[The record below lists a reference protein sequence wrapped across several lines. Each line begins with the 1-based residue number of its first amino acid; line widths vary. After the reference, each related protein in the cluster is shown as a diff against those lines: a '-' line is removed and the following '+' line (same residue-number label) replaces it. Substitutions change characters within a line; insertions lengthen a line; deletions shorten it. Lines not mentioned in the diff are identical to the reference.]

1 MQAGDYHNI
10 DELSRLVDLALSVPT
25 TTTTKSVIGTSDYAE
40 GFRASTFQRI
50 IPVIHNPKLLA
61 ANRDRT

>member
-25 TTTTKSVIGTSDYAE
+25 TTTNEI
-40 GFRASTFQRI
+40 
-50 IPVIHNPKLLA
+50 
-61 ANRDRT
+61 RDWDV